1 MEFDKSLNDLT
12 PLELVELAEK
22 WQEGEETRSIV
33 IIATDGDDAEDAA
46 DIANLVGGNKR
57 DLVLALADVIYQ
69 NPEIFRLA
77 NKLAE
82 VLKEKG
88 TDLEGLQNGE

>member
-1 MEFDKSLNDLT
+1 MEKIKRMT
-12 PLELVELAEK
+12 PEELVKIAK
-22 WQEGEETRSIV
+22 TWQEGKETRSIV
-33 IIATDGDDAEDAA
+33 IVAIDDDDTQDAA

-57 DLVLALADVIYQ
+57 DLVLALADLIYQ

-88 TDLEGLQNGE
+88 TDLEGLINGE

>member
-1 MEFDKSLNDLT
+1 MENIKNLS
-12 PLELVELAEK
+12 PEELVEIAET
-22 WQEGEETRSIV
+22 WQEGKETRSVVIV
-33 IIATDGDDAEDAA
+33 AIDEDDTQDAA

-57 DLVLALADVIYQ
+57 DLVLALADLIYQ

-88 TDLEGLQNGE
+88 TDLEGLQNEE

>member
-1 MEFDKSLNDLT
+1 MEKIKRMT
-12 PLELVELAEK
+12 PEELVKIAET
-22 WQEGEETRSIV
+22 WQEGKETKSIV
-33 IIATDGDDAEDAA
+33 IVAIDRDDAEDAA

-57 DLVLALADVIYQ
+57 DLVLVLADLIYQ

-88 TDLEGLQNGE
+88 KDLEGLINNE

>member
-1 MEFDKSLNDLT
+1 MENVKNLST
-12 PLELVELAEK
+12 EELIKIAEA
-22 WQEGEETRSIV
+22 WQEGKETRSVVIV
-33 IIATDGDDAEDAA
+33 AIDKDGTQDTA

-57 DLVLALADVIYQ
+57 DLVLVLADLIYQ

-88 TDLEGLQNGE
+88 TDLEGLINGE

>member
-1 MEFDKSLNDLT
+1 MEKIKRMT
-12 PLELVELAEK
+12 PEELVKIAET
-22 WQEGEETRSIV
+22 WQEGKETRSIV
-33 IIATDGDDAEDAA
+33 IVAIDKDDTQDAA
-46 DIANLVGGNKR
+46 DITDMKGGNKR
-57 DLVLALADVIYQ
+57 DLVLVLADLIYQ

-88 TDLEGLQNGE
+88 TDLEGL

>member
-1 MEFDKSLNDLT
+1 MEKIKRMT
-12 PLELVELAEK
+12 PEELVKIAET
-22 WQEGEETRSIV
+22 WQEGKETRSIV
-33 IIATDGDDAEDAA
+33 IVAIDKDDTQDAA
-46 DIANLVGGNKR
+46 DITDLIGGNKR
-57 DLVLALADVIYQ
+57 DLVLVLADLIYR

-88 TDLEGLQNGE
+88 TDLEGL

>member
-1 MEFDKSLNDLT
+1 MENIKNLS
-12 PLELVELAEK
+12 PGELVKIAET
-22 WQEGEETRSIV
+22 WQEGKNTRSIV
-33 IIATDGDDAEDAA
+33 VVAIDMDDNEDIA
-46 DIANLVGGNKR
+46 DITDLVSGSKR
-57 DLVLALADVIYQ
+57 DMVIALAELIYQ

-88 TDLEGLQNGE
+88 KDLEGLINNE